1 MYHSI
6 EFTAE
11 LTVGVEVSPK
21 QPLERLRIERG
32 TRVQAQVKPY
42 VVNSSGGPIEVADLF
57 FQDGTA
63 TRKVPFAFFSFV
75 E

>member
-11 LTVGVEVSPK
+11 LTVGVEVSSK

-32 TRVQAQVKPY
+32 TRVRAQVKPY